1 LGRKKVRF
9 AFPKQDKT
17 LREAVERMRKRIG

>member
-1 LGRKKVRF
+1 VRL

-17 LREAVERMRKRIG
+17 LREAVDRMRTRVG